1 MENFS
6 LFDNTFSLS
15 KISAYTLSLQI
26 DYNHFAYAII
36 DNIRKRFVAL
46 VNYNFDPPA
55 SKQTFLDVVDE
66 VIKKDI
72 YLQKQYKEV
81 NFIYP
86 SNKFMLM
93 PEKYFERKKL
103 KFYFEID
110 NELEEG
116 EEIQFNYIPEIKAY
130 LLFGISS
137 DITNFFVNAFPII
150 NFYQQGI
157 PIIRN
162 YLSISRTSE
171 EPIIAINIIKKFL
184 LDILVV
190 RKGQVLFY
198 NIYDCRG
205 EQQAV
210 YDIIKVVKEFGLS
223 SQTDLLGCIG
233 KDDYIYKTLQK
244 MGLNINFASVQKGF
258 TFDFDG
264 KIEPHRFAPLLYL
277 SE

>member
-6 LFDNTFSLS
+6 LFDKSFSLS
-15 KISAYTLSLQI
+15 RMSAYSLSLQI

-55 SKQTFLDVVDE
+55 TKETFLDMVDE
-66 VIKKDI
+66 VIKKDA

-86 SNKFMLM
+86 SDKFMLM

-110 NELEEG
+110 NELENG

-157 PIIRN
+157 PVIRN
-162 YLSISRTSE
+162 YLRLSQDAD
-171 EPIIAINIIKKFL
+171 EPTIAVNIIKNFL
-184 LDILVV
+184 LDVLVV

-198 NIYDCRG
+198 NIYKCHG

-210 YDIIKVVKEFGLS
+210 YDIVKVAKEFGFS
-223 SQTDLLGCIG
+223 SVISLLGAIDS
-233 KDDYIYKTLQK
+233 DDYIYKELTNV
-244 MGLNINFASVQKGF
+244 GLNIDFAKIQKGF
-258 TFDFDG
+258 VFEFDN
-264 KIEPHRFAPLLYL
+264 KIKAHSFAPLLYL

>member
-1 MENFS
+1 MKDFS

-15 KISAYTLSLQI
+15 RISAYSLSLQI

-46 VNYNFDPPA
+46 VNHNFDPPA
-55 SKQTFLDVVDE
+55 NKEIFLDMVDE
-66 VIKKDI
+66 VIKKDS

-86 SNKFMLM
+86 SDKFMLM

-110 NELEEG
+110 NILELG
-116 EEIQFNYIPEIKAY
+116 EEIQFNYIPDIKAY

-157 PIIRN
+157 PIIKN
-162 YLSISRTSE
+162 YLNISKDSDD
-171 EPIIAINIIKKFL
+171 PVIAVNIIKKHL

-190 RKGQVLFY
+190 RQGKVLFY
-198 NIYDCRG
+198 NIFKCRG
-205 EQQAV
+205 ETQAV
-210 YDIIKVVKEFGLS
+210 YDIVKVVKEFGLS
-223 SQTDLLGCIG
+223 SQVDLLGSVD
-233 KDDYIYKTLQK
+233 KDDFIYKELVK
-244 MGLNINFASVQKGF
+244 LGLKVGFAKVQKGF

-264 KIEPHRFAPLLYL
+264 KIQAHRFAPLLYL